1 MKQNSLKVFFAA
13 LPAVFLLSC
22 AGPGPPSW
30 RSLKNNP
37 GSISGMGRAL
47 VAALEADLLAR
58 RKKTSRRGA
67 NRVGGAS
74 GRGGSRPLK
83 VIVAAFASVPT
94 GGRGDG
100 RGGGRG
106 GGRTGLSRRLEDA
119 VRRALERS
127 PLFSVIDSGEGVPWQ
142 EAGLRQETGLRP
154 AASAQR
160 KTSGKSPRRWAR
172 ARAGP
177 YGEGSAVY
185 AASMLGAEAAV
196 FGAYAPVAGRI
207 RVWGAAVLN
216 APPRRRYFERRVE
229 DIFGVYRGPDTARTY
244 VGVARG
250 ELPRGAVPKSLL
262 SAPLPPRPRKRPRHP
277 ARWASPAIEVVL
289 ERIDPAGRRVPLIGG
304 ESFGAE
310 DLIVGRVGAST
321 PRYVYG
327 FALDRTGRAEEI
339 LAASGGGPTLVR
351 PGREVQFT
359 ARLLPAGRPY
369 RVYFVSSAAAFD
381 PQKVIESAASRLGIS
396 APGRAQNF
404 KEAAAGAPER
414 PWFVL
419 PGQERLI
426 LRGDWDQHTYWFRRG
441 GEN

>member
-1 MKQNSLKVFFAA
+1 
-13 LPAVFLLSC
+13 
-22 AGPGPPSW
+22 
-30 RSLKNNP
+30 
-37 GSISGMGRAL
+37 MGRAL

-58 RKKTSRRGA
+58 RKKTSRRSGA
-67 NRVGGAS
+67 SRVGGAS
-74 GRGGSRPLK
+74 GRGANRPLK

-94 GGRGDG
+94 GGRT
-100 RGGGRG
+100 GGGG

-119 VRRALERS
+119 VRGALERS
-127 PLFSVIDSGEGVPWQ
+127 PLFSVIDSGEGVSWQ
-142 EAGLRQETGLRP
+142 EAGPLQETGLPP
-154 AASAQR
+154 AASAR
-160 KTSGKSPRRWAR
+160 LSAGKGGVDGGVRRGPPGKPPLRGRWAR
-172 ARAGP
+172 AREGS

-216 APPRRRYFERRVE
+216 APPRRRYLKRGVG
-229 DIFGVYRGPDTARTY
+229 DIFGTSRDPEAVRTY

-250 ELPRGAVPKSLL
+250 ELPRGMVPDSLL
-262 SAPLPPRPRKRPRHP
+262 TAPLPPRPRKRPRHP
-277 ARWASPAIEVVL
+277 ARWAVPAIEVVL

-304 ESFGAE
+304 EFVGPQ
-310 DLIVGRVGAST
+310 DLIVGRVGASA
-321 PRYVYG
+321 PRFVYG

-339 LAASGGGPTLVR
+339 LAASSGGPALVR

-381 PQKVIESAASRLGIS
+381 PKKLIESAASRLGIS
-396 APGRAQNF
+396 APGRAQSF
-404 KEAAAGAPER
+404 KAATAGAPER
-414 PWFVL
+414 PWFVP